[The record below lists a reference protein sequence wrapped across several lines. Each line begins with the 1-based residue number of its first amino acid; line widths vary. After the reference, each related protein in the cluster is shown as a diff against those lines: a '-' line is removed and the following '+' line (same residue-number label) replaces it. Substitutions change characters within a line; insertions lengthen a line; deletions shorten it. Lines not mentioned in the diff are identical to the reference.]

1 MCVICMIGI
10 HTLVCKPI
18 YACKLKLQ
26 WVIHY
31 HNHNHIP
38 SGCSRHG
45 FSLILG
51 ITHLSSQSTLTHMLS
66 LSTLLQ
72 MHLSIHTSPLPPT
85 HTHTKRRPAESHGS
99 FTLSAPNAHLSHSP
113 VVFLHLKSPNILSPH
128 SFIFPFSFFLLHPSF
143 PSLLPVIH
151 SSRMHPPLLISVA
164 ILRLLFLAGL
174 FAEMTGLSLN
184 LKHLISLHKARRLL
198 YASTIR
204 WYNACAVNGS
214 QCARGHAW
222 HAIYPHCSHSISV
235 IYNACAA
242 MVLGHICP
250 MTEPPTFTGNLHTW
264 ALLMV
269 SNMQSRS
276 LMVCVCV

>member
-85 HTHTKRRPAESHGS
+85 HTQKEDLQSHMVAS
-99 FTLSAPNAHLSHSP
+99 L
-113 VVFLHLKSPNILSPH
+113 
-128 SFIFPFSFFLLHPSF
+128 FLLQMHTFLIHQLFSYIWKVQT
-143 PSLLPVIH
+143 SLALIH
-151 SSRMHPPLLISVA
+151 SSFHSVFFPSIHPFLPSSLLSTPVA
-164 ILRLLFLAGL
+164 CTHPFW
-174 FAEMTGLSLN
+174 S
-184 LKHLISLHKARRLL
+184 
-198 YASTIR
+198 
-204 WYNACAVNGS
+204 
-214 QCARGHAW
+214 
-222 HAIYPHCSHSISV
+222 
-235 IYNACAA
+235 
-242 MVLGHICP
+242 
-250 MTEPPTFTGNLHTW
+250 
-264 ALLMV
+264 AL
-269 SNMQSRS
+269 QFWGY
-276 LMVCVCV
+276 CF

>member
-1 MCVICMIGI
+1 
-10 HTLVCKPI
+10 
-18 YACKLKLQ
+18 
-26 WVIHY
+26 
-31 HNHNHIP
+31 
-38 SGCSRHG
+38 
-45 FSLILG
+45 
-51 ITHLSSQSTLTHMLS
+51 
-66 LSTLLQ
+66 
-72 MHLSIHTSPLPPT
+72 
-85 HTHTKRRPAESHGS
+85 
-99 FTLSAPNAHLSHSP
+99 
-113 VVFLHLKSPNILSPH
+113 
-128 SFIFPFSFFLLHPSF
+128 
-143 PSLLPVIH
+143 
-151 SSRMHPPLLISVA
+151 MHPPLLISVA

-222 HAIYPHCSHSISV
+222 HAIYPHCSHSFSV

-276 LMVCVCV
+276 LMVCVCVCRDVYMTVAVTVALWLSTAVKEDKSQLTSPTCSLPPALLHRGVPTQASLSHPVHLPC

>member
-1 MCVICMIGI
+1 MHANLNYSESFIIIIITTFLAAAAGMDSASYLEL
-10 HTLVCKPI
+10 HT
-18 YACKLKLQ
+18 
-26 WVIHY
+26 
-31 HNHNHIP
+31 
-38 SGCSRHG
+38 
-45 FSLILG
+45 F
-51 ITHLSSQSTLTHMLS
+51 HLSPLLHTCFLFLPCFKCICPSTHHPS
-66 LSTLLQ
+66 L
-72 MHLSIHTSPLPPT
+72 P

-128 SFIFPFSFFLLHPSF
+128 SFIFPFSFFPLHPSF

-204 WYNACAVNGS
+204 
-214 QCARGHAW
+214 
-222 HAIYPHCSHSISV
+222 
-235 IYNACAA
+235 
-242 MVLGHICP
+242 
-250 MTEPPTFTGNLHTW
+250 
-264 ALLMV
+264 
-269 SNMQSRS
+269 
-276 LMVCVCV
+276 

>member
-85 HTHTKRRPAESHGS
+85 HTHTQKEDLQSHMVAS
-99 FTLSAPNAHLSHSP
+99 L
-113 VVFLHLKSPNILSPH
+113 
-128 SFIFPFSFFLLHPSF
+128 FLLQMHTFLIHQLFSYIWKVQT
-143 PSLLPVIH
+143 SLALIH
-151 SSRMHPPLLISVA
+151 SSFHSVFFPSIHPSILPSSLLSTPVA
-164 ILRLLFLAGL
+164 CTHPFW
-174 FAEMTGLSLN
+174 S
-184 LKHLISLHKARRLL
+184 
-198 YASTIR
+198 
-204 WYNACAVNGS
+204 
-214 QCARGHAW
+214 
-222 HAIYPHCSHSISV
+222 
-235 IYNACAA
+235 
-242 MVLGHICP
+242 
-250 MTEPPTFTGNLHTW
+250 
-264 ALLMV
+264 AL
-269 SNMQSRS
+269 QFWGY
-276 LMVCVCV
+276 CF